1 MSIKFD
7 GKRFHLYNDE
17 ISYVIEISEQK
28 DLINLHFGA
37 RIDLDSVCFQKNVL
51 NGFFCYRNE
60 EDLFKYSLSALPQE
74 YPSAGASDFRSPAYE
89 ISTHKGMHTPELRY
103 VSHEIVDGKPKL
115 KGLPALYTESDSEAK
130 TLIITVEDKPHEIEA
145 KLFYTVFEE
154 YNVICRHTEITN
166 KSENEMLLKNAQSVS
181 IDLPPNEYEY
191 IHLEGA
197 WAREKNIERCAV
209 HKGIQGFE
217 SRRGASGHTEN
228 PFLMLFDKGAGEDSG
243 NVYGISLVYSG
254 NHKFLME
261 RGCYEDLRVQ
271 AGINPFEFGYKLS
284 SGESF
289 VTPEAVLVYSDSGFT
304 KMSQTFHKIYRT
316 RLCRGYWRDKVRPI
330 LINNW
335 EATYFNFDKEKLLS
349 IADNAAKIG
358 LELFVLDDGW
368 FGERN
373 DDKSSLGD
381 WFVNEAKLGCTLS
394 ELVSEI
400 NKKGLKFG
408 LWFEPEMV
416 SEKSK
421 LYEAHPDWAI
431 KAPGIQP
438 HLGRNQLVLDL
449 TKKEVRDYIVDTLS
463 NILSTA
469 NIEYV
474 KWDMN
479 RNISDTYSDSLPADR
494 QGEFYHR
501 YILGLYDI
509 LERLTEKFPK
519 VLFEGCSG
527 GGGRNDAGMLY
538 YMPQNWASDDTDATE
553 RLYIQYGSSMVYPI
567 STVGAHVSAVPNHQI
582 GRTSSLS
589 MRGTVAMNGA
599 FGYELDLSKLSDY
612 ELDEMKK
619 QVEFYKK
626 YRELIFNGDY
636 YRLLD
641 PHTTR
646 HSAWMYVSPDKEKAL
661 AYYVVKTARPSNELK
676 MLKLKGLDDKAL
688 YSVNGDL
695 YTGRTLKN
703 RGIMLSTRETDGKSI
718 IFEIEKKK

>member
-1 MSIKFD
+1 MAIKFED
-7 GKRFHLYNDE
+7 RKFHLYNGE
-17 ISYVIEISEQK
+17 ISYVIEISEQD
-28 DLINLHFGA
+28 DLLQLYYGA
-37 RIDLDSVCFQKNVL
+37 RIDLDGVWHQKNVL

-89 ISTHKGMHTPELRY
+89 ISTSRGMHTPELRY

-115 KGLPALYTESDSEAK
+115 EGLPAVYTESDSEAQ
-130 TLIITVEDKPHEIEA
+130 TLIVTLEDKPHGVEA
-145 KLFYTVFEE
+145 KLFYTVFEK
-154 YNVICRHTEITN
+154 YNVICRHAEITN
-166 KSENEMLLKNAQSVS
+166 RSEGEMLLKNAQSVS
-181 IDLPPNEYEY
+181 IDFPPSEYEY

-197 WAREKNIERCAV
+197 WAREKNVERCAV
-209 HKGIQGFE
+209 HKGQQGFE

-228 PFLMLFDKGAGEDSG
+228 PFLMFFDKGAGEDFG

-261 RGCYEDLRVQ
+261 RGCYEDVRVQ
-271 AGINPFEFGYKLS
+271 AGISPFEFGYKLK
-284 SGESF
+284 ENETF

-304 KMSQTFHKIYRT
+304 KMSQTFHKLYRT
-316 RLCRGYWRDKVRPI
+316 RLCRGYWRDKARPI

-335 EATYFNFDKEKLLS
+335 EATYFNFDKEKLIS

-373 DDKSSLGD
+373 DDRSSLGD
-381 WFVNEAKLGCTLS
+381 WFVNEEKLGCTLS
-394 ELVSEI
+394 ELAEEI
-400 NKKGLKFG
+400 NKRGLKFG

-416 SEKSK
+416 SQRSK

-431 KAPGIQP
+431 RVPEVDM

-463 NILSTA
+463 DVLSKA

-479 RNISDTYSDSLPADR
+479 RSISDTYSDSLSADR

-501 YILGLYDI
+501 YILGLYEI

-567 STVGAHVSAVPNHQI
+567 STVGAHVSAVPNHQV
-582 GRTSSLS
+582 GRTSSLL
-589 MRGTVAMNGA
+589 MRGAVAMNGA

-612 ELDEMKK
+612 ELEEMKK
-619 QVEFYKK
+619 QVELYKK

-636 YRLLD
+636 FRLLD
-641 PHTTR
+641 PNTSR
-646 HSAWMYVSPDKEKAL
+646 HSAWMYVSEDKEKAL
-661 AYYVVKTARPSNELK
+661 AFYVVKTARPSNELK
-676 MLKLKGLDDKAL
+676 MLKLKGLDEKVL
-688 YSVNGDL
+688 YRVNGDL

-703 RGIMLSTRETDGKSI
+703 RGIMLSTRETDGKTI
-718 IFEIEKKK
+718 IFEIEKQK

>member
-1 MSIKFD
+1 MAIKFED
-7 GKRFHLYNDE
+7 RKFHLYNDE
-17 ISYVIEISEQK
+17 MSYVIGISEQN
-28 DLINLHFGA
+28 DLLHLYFGA
-37 RIDLDSVCFQKNVL
+37 RIDLDGVFCQQNIL

-89 ISTHKGMHTPELRY
+89 ISTSRGMHTPELRY
-103 VSHEIVDGKPKL
+103 ASYEIIDGKPKL
-115 KGLPALYTESDSEAK
+115 AGLPSVYTESDSEAK
-130 TLIITVEDKPHEIEA
+130 TLIITLEDKPHEIEA
-145 KLFYTVFEE
+145 KLFYTVFED
-154 YNVICRHTEITN
+154 YNVVCRHAEIIN
-166 KSENEMLLKNAQSVS
+166 KSKDEMLLKNAQSVS
-181 IDLPPNEYEY
+181 IDFPPSEYEY

-197 WAREKNIERCAV
+197 WAREKHVERCEV
-209 HKGIQGFE
+209 HKGSQGFE

-228 PFLMLFDKGAGEDSG
+228 PFLMFFDKGAGEDFG

-261 RGCYEDLRVQ
+261 RGCYEDVRIQ
-271 AGINPFEFGYKLS
+271 AGINPFEFGYKLK
-284 SGESF
+284 ENETF
-289 VTPEAVLVYSDSGFT
+289 VTPEAVLVYSDAGFT
-304 KMSQTFHKIYRT
+304 KMSQTFHKLYRK

-349 IADNAAKIG
+349 IADSASKIG

-373 DDKSSLGD
+373 NDKTSLGD
-381 WFVNEAKLGCTLS
+381 WFANEKKLGCTLS
-394 ELVSEI
+394 ELAEEI
-400 NKKGLKFG
+400 NKRGLKFG

-416 SEKSK
+416 SQNSR

-431 KAPGIQP
+431 RIPEVDM
-438 HLGRNQLVLDL
+438 HFGRNQLVLDL

-463 NILSTA
+463 DILSKA

-479 RNISDTYSDSLPADR
+479 RNISDTYSDSLSPDK

-501 YILGLYDI
+501 YILGLYEI

-553 RLYIQYGSSMVYPI
+553 RLYIQYGSSMVYPV
-567 STVGAHVSAVPNHQI
+567 STVGAHVSAVPNHQV
-582 GRTSSLS
+582 GRVSSLL
-589 MRGTVAMNGA
+589 MRGAVAMNGA

-612 ELDEMKK
+612 ELEEMKK

-626 YRELIFNGDY
+626 SRELIFNGDY
-636 YRLLD
+636 YRLID
-641 PHTTR
+641 PNTSR
-646 HSAWMYVSPDKEKAL
+646 HSAWMYVSENKEKAL
-661 AYYVVKTARPSNELK
+661 AFYVVKTARPSCELK
-676 MLKLKGLDDKAL
+676 MLKLKGLDDHAL
-688 YSVNGDL
+688 YRVNGDL
-695 YTGRTLKN
+695 YSGRTLKN
-703 RGIMLSTRETDGKSI
+703 RGILLSKSETDGKTI
-718 IFEIEKKK
+718 IFEIEKA